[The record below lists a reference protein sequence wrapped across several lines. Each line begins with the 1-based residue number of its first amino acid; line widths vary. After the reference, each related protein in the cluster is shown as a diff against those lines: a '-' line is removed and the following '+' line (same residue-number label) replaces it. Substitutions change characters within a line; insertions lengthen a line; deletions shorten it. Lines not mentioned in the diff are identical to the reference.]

1 MRRELCFV
9 LMPFGKKKAAGGVE
23 LDFDAVYQQL
33 IEPSIRQADL
43 EPHRADEEMN
53 DGVIHKAM
61 FERLILSRYAIADLT
76 TANANVF
83 YELGVRHALR
93 PWTTVLVFAEGTRL
107 PFDVAPLHAF
117 PYQVTANGAPTDID
131 TVRAAIVKRLC
142 GARDPRPDIPIFQLV
157 EGMHLTEP
165 DHTKTDIFR
174 DRVRYSD
181 RTKELLA
188 NARRRK
194 PTSAAVEALRE
205 LQHEMGSIIEADS
218 AAVVDLFLS
227 YRDVKAWDDMVGLVE
242 QMSPPLAE
250 TVMVREQL
258 AFALNRA
265 GNPERAERELLELL
279 KRRGASS
286 ETYGLLGRIYKDR
299 WEAAFKS
306 GERTLA
312 RGLLDKAINA
322 YLRGFEADW
331 RDAYPGV
338 NAVTLMELHEPPDPR
353 RFELITVVGY
363 AVKRKITAGKPDYWD
378 YATLLELDVLSK
390 DGERAEQSLTDALA
404 AVRAEWEP
412 ETTARNLRLIREAR
426 ERRGDS
432 LLWPK
437 KIEDELSLRA
447 GT

>member
-1 MRRELCFV
+1 
-9 LMPFGKKKAAGGVE
+9 MPIGKKKDAGGVE
-23 LDFDAVYQQL
+23 LDFDAIYQQL
-33 IEPSIRQADL
+33 IEPSIWQADL
-43 EPHRADEEMN
+43 QPHRADEEMN
-53 DGVIHKAM
+53 DGIIHKAT

-93 PWTTVLVFAEGTRL
+93 PWTTVLVFAEGARL
-107 PFDVAPLHAF
+107 PFDVARLRAF
-117 PYQVTANGAPTDID
+117 PYQVTTSGAPTDID
-131 TVRAAIVKRLC
+131 KVKAAFVQRLR
-142 GARDPRPDIPIFQLV
+142 GVRDPRPDSPIFQLV
-157 EGMHLTEP
+157 EGMHFNEL

-174 DRVRYSD
+174 DRVRYPN
-181 RTKELLA
+181 RTKELLT
-188 NARRRK
+188 NARGPK
-194 PTSAAVEALRE
+194 PMSAAVEALRE
-205 LQHEMGSIIEADS
+205 LQREMGRIIDADS

-265 GNPERAERELLELL
+265 GNPERAERELLDLL

-299 WEAAFKS
+299 WEAAVKS
-306 GERTLA
+306 GEQNLA

-322 YLRGFEADW
+322 YLRGFEEDW

-338 NAVTLMELHEPPDPR
+338 NAATLMELHEPPDPR
-353 RFELITVVGY
+353 RFELVTVVGY
-363 AVKRKITAGKPDYWD
+363 AVKRKIAAGKADYWD

-426 ERRGDS
+426 ERRSDS
-432 LLWPK
+432 ILWPK
-437 KIEDELSLRA
+437 KIEDELNLRA